1 MKDEHSKT
9 LWPRR
14 ALMVAAMGAALPA
27 VAQTPPWPNR
37 PIKMIIPG
45 AAGQGSDLFGRL
57 IGNALSKALGQPVV
71 IDNKVG
77 ASGIVGTDA
86 AAKSP
91 GDGYTMLFSNAS
103 FTVMLK
109 ALGQKTPYDLQRDL
123 IPVVQIGS
131 GGSTWSAV
139 RMCPPKICRSS
150 SRCSK
155 DSPTNSSTVHS
166 ATAPQV
172 TC

>member
-1 MKDEHSKT
+1 MVKDEHSKV
-9 LWPRR
+9 LWQRR
-14 ALMVAAMGAALPA
+14 TLMVAAVGAALPA
-27 VAQTPPWPNR
+27 MAQTQPWPNR

-57 IGNALSKALGQPVV
+57 IGNGLSRALGQPVV

-91 GDGYTMLFSNAS
+91 GDGYTLLFSNAS

-109 ALGQKTPYDLQRDL
+109 ALGHKTPYDLQRDL

-131 GGSTWSAV
+131 GGV
-139 RMCPPKICRSS
+139 YLV
-150 SRCSK
+150 CSPNLPAE
-155 DSPTNSSTVHS
+155 DL
-166 ATAPQV
+166 PQLIALV
-172 TC
+172 KRQPEKFQYGSIHLLKYE